1 MEILSEYIPSELL
14 DRVYTVH
21 DDYRYGKF
29 YFIRRRHAYTFYYG
43 NSKIGEIDVMRRI
56 KRVTKLDTSDI
67 QFLPYIDDKCEIYIS
82 SLSERIFRMLSNI
95 DKCSLRIRRDQLK
108 NFLVLSKR
116 FGNLRVRKLHIS
128 GPSYRF
134 INKMYLERIS
144 CLELCI
150 DNFDDSLILNN
161 TNSEIICL
169 NVGGF
174 RYGMEYNTMSIL
186 CNHFTNILF
195 LHERRTWTKRV
206 NEEHKLYNEDT
217 KRIIDK
223 GNTDEL
229 IDYYLCYVNRFNR
242 TKSAA
247 VK

>member
-1 MEILSEYIPSELL
+1 MEVLSEYIPSELL
-14 DRVYTVH
+14 DQVYTVH
-21 DDYRYGKF
+21 NDYRYGKF
-29 YFIRRRHAYTFYYG
+29 YFIRRRHVYTFYYG

-95 DKCSLRIRRDQLK
+95 DKCSLRIRLNQLE

-116 FGNLRVRKLHIS
+116 FGNMRVKKLRVS
-128 GPSYRF
+128 GSSLR
-134 INKMYLERIS
+134 YLNMRLDRIS
-144 CLELCI
+144 CLELRI
-150 DNFDDSLILNN
+150 DKYNNLRLSN
-161 TNSEIICL
+161 TNSEIIYFSSEEL
-169 NVGGF
+169 LP
-174 RYGMEYNTMSIL
+174 YMSHDIL
-186 CNHFTNILF
+186 SVLCKKLINLLLIRDCFIG
-195 LHERRTWTKRV
+195 TKQV
-206 NEEHKLYNEDT
+206 NCEHKLYNEDT

-247 VK
+247 GK